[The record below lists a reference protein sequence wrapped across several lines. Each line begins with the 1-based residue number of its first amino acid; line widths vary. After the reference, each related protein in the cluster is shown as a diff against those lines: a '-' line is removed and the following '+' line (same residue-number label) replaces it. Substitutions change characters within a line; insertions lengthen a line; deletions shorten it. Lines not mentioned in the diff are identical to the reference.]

1 MSKERHR
8 QLHLDTN
15 LRQWSSVVNPVAR
28 YALLRH
34 NARTSLRSEG
44 ELIMGR
50 LLLKVRDLALFML
63 LVVLSLPLAGEGLD
77 FAAQQTDIKTAT
89 RTEQDAVK
97 KSELMKP
104 HFEKGNQLMQD
115 AKAIRQQLQ
124 TATSDQKP
132 TLLARMKEDY
142 QTAITEYEQA
152 LEDTEVRD
160 ENSLQVIG
168 KIGVIR
174 NGLVSQQKAVEMLV
188 QDKDLP
194 VILSNL
200 GFAYGGIGQYEVAI
214 NKLEQAAMLK
224 PAAGTYMELGTDLA
238 QLGKMA
244 EAIEACDKVLTV
256 DPTAKNMQAGCY
268 KNVAIVLTNK
278 GKLLDSIAPLQKVT
292 LLNPQDALAW
302 KLLGDSLLSTIT
314 SKSQDGKI
322 VYVIPSGT
330 VEAYQRYLQ
339 LDPNGPYAGQVKSAL
354 EGLAQFT
361 KSPTGT
367 KEKN

>member
-1 MSKERHR
+1 MC
-8 QLHLDTN
+8 
-15 LRQWSSVVNPVAR
+15 
-28 YALLRH
+28 
-34 NARTSLRSEG
+34 
-44 ELIMGR
+44 R
-50 LLLKVRDLALFML
+50 LPLKVSELTLLML
-63 LVVLSLPLAGEGLD
+63 IIVLSSPLSGEGLD
-77 FAAQQTDIKTAT
+77 SAEQQTDIKTAT
-89 RTEQDAVK
+89 KTKDDAVK
-97 KSELMKP
+97 RSELMKP
-104 HFEKGNQLMQD
+104 HFANGNQAMQN

-124 TATSDQKP
+124 TATSDQKNS
-132 TLLARMKEDY
+132 LLARMKEDY

-152 LEDTEVRD
+152 IEEAEVRD
-160 ENSLQVIG
+160 ENGLQVIG

-174 NGLVSQQKAVEMLV
+174 NGLVSQQKAVDMLV

-200 GFAYGGIGQYEVAI
+200 GLAYGGVGQYEVAI
-214 NKLEQAAMLK
+214 NTLEQAAMLK
-224 PAAGTYMELGTDLA
+224 PAVGTYMELGTDLA
-238 QLGKMA
+238 QVGKMP
-244 EAIEACDKVLTV
+244 EAIAACDRLLTV
-256 DPTAKNMQAGCY
+256 DSTAKNMQAGCY

-292 LLNPQDALAW
+292 LLNPQDSLAW

-322 VYVIPSGT
+322 VYVIPPGT

-361 KSPTGT
+361 KPPTET

>member
-1 MSKERHR
+1 
-8 QLHLDTN
+8 
-15 LRQWSSVVNPVAR
+15 
-28 YALLRH
+28 
-34 NARTSLRSEG
+34 
-44 ELIMGR
+44 MGR
-50 LLLKVRDLALFML
+50 LPLKVSELTLLML
-63 LVVLSLPLAGEGLD
+63 LIVLSSPLSGEGLN
-77 FAAQQTDIKTAT
+77 FGAQQTDIKTAT
-89 RTEQDAVK
+89 RTKDDAVK
-97 KSELMKP
+97 RSELMKP
-104 HFEKGNQLMQD
+104 HFEKGNQVMQD

-132 TLLARMKEDY
+132 TLLAKMKEDY

-160 ENSLQVIG
+160 ENGLQVIG

-174 NGLVSQQKAVEMLV
+174 NGLVSQQKAVDMLV
-188 QDKDLP
+188 QDQDLP

-200 GFAYGGIGQYEVAI
+200 GLAYGGVGQYEVAI
-214 NKLEQAAMLK
+214 NTLEQASVLK
-224 PAAGTYMELGTDLA
+224 PAVGTYMELGTDLA
-238 QLGKMA
+238 QVGKMP
-244 EAIEACDKVLTV
+244 EATAACDKILSV
-256 DPTAKNMQAGCY
+256 DSTAKNMQAGCY

-278 GKLLDSIAPLQKVT
+278 GKLLDAIAPLQKVT

-322 VYVIPSGT
+322 VYVIPPGT

-339 LDPNGPYAGQVKSAL
+339 LDPNGPYAGQIKSAL

-361 KSPTGT
+361 KPPTKM

>member
-1 MSKERHR
+1 MC
-8 QLHLDTN
+8 
-15 LRQWSSVVNPVAR
+15 
-28 YALLRH
+28 
-34 NARTSLRSEG
+34 
-44 ELIMGR
+44 R
-50 LLLKVRDLALFML
+50 LPLKVSELTLLML
-63 LVVLSLPLAGEGLD
+63 IIVLSSPLSGEGLD
-77 FAAQQTDIKTAT
+77 SAEQQTDIKTAT
-89 RTEQDAVK
+89 KTKDDAVK
-97 KSELMKP
+97 RSELMKP
-104 HFEKGNQLMQD
+104 HFANGNQAMQD

-124 TATSDQKP
+124 TAMSDQK
-132 TLLARMKEDY
+132 TSLLARMKEDY

-152 LEDTEVRD
+152 IEEAEVRD
-160 ENSLQVIG
+160 DNGLQVIG

-174 NGLVSQQKAVEMLV
+174 NGLVSRQKAVDMLV

-200 GFAYGGIGQYEVAI
+200 GLAYGGVGQYEVAI
-214 NKLEQAAMLK
+214 NTLEQAAMLK
-224 PAAGTYMELGTDLA
+224 PAVGTYMELGTDLA
-238 QLGKMA
+238 QVGKMP
-244 EAIEACDKVLTV
+244 EAIAACDRLLTV
-256 DPTAKNMQAGCY
+256 DSTAKNMQAGCY

-292 LLNPQDALAW
+292 LLNPQDSLAW

-322 VYVIPSGT
+322 VYVIPPGT

-339 LDPNGPYAGQVKSAL
+339 LDPNGPYAGQVKSVL

-361 KSPTGT
+361 KPPTET

>member
-1 MSKERHR
+1 MC
-8 QLHLDTN
+8 
-15 LRQWSSVVNPVAR
+15 
-28 YALLRH
+28 
-34 NARTSLRSEG
+34 
-44 ELIMGR
+44 R
-50 LLLKVRDLALFML
+50 LPLKVSELTLLML
-63 LVVLSLPLAGEGLD
+63 IIVLSSPLSGEGLD
-77 FAAQQTDIKTAT
+77 SAEQQTDIKTAT
-89 RTEQDAVK
+89 KTKDDAVK
-97 KSELMKP
+97 RSELMKP
-104 HFEKGNQLMQD
+104 HFANGNQAMQD

-124 TATSDQKP
+124 TATSDQK
-132 TLLARMKEDY
+132 TSLLARMKEDY

-152 LEDTEVRD
+152 IEEAEVRD
-160 ENSLQVIG
+160 ENGLQVIG

-174 NGLVSQQKAVEMLV
+174 NGLVSRQKAVDMLV

-200 GFAYGGIGQYEVAI
+200 GLAYGGVGQYEVAI
-214 NKLEQAAMLK
+214 NTLEQAAMLK
-224 PAAGTYMELGTDLA
+224 PAVGTYMELGTDLA
-238 QLGKMA
+238 QVGKMP
-244 EAIEACDKVLTV
+244 EAIAACDRLLTV
-256 DPTAKNMQAGCY
+256 DSTAKNMQAGCY

-278 GKLLDSIAPLQKVT
+278 GKLLDAIAPLQKVT
-292 LLNPQDALAW
+292 LLNPQDSLAW

-322 VYVIPSGT
+322 VYVIPPGT

-361 KSPTGT
+361 KPPTET

>member
-1 MSKERHR
+1 M
-8 QLHLDTN
+8 
-15 LRQWSSVVNPVAR
+15 
-28 YALLRH
+28 Y
-34 NARTSLRSEG
+34 
-44 ELIMGR
+44 R
-50 LLLKVRDLALFML
+50 LPLKVSELTLLML
-63 LVVLSLPLAGEGLD
+63 IIVLSSPLSGEGLD
-77 FAAQQTDIKTAT
+77 SAEQQTDIKTAT
-89 RTEQDAVK
+89 KTKDDAVK
-97 KSELMKP
+97 RSELMKP
-104 HFEKGNQLMQD
+104 HFANGNQAMQD

-124 TATSDQKP
+124 TATSDQK
-132 TLLARMKEDY
+132 TSLLARMKEDY

-152 LEDTEVRD
+152 IEEAEVID
-160 ENSLQVIG
+160 ENGLQVIG

-174 NGLVSQQKAVEMLV
+174 NGLVSRQKAVDMLV

-200 GFAYGGIGQYEVAI
+200 GLAYGGVGQYEVAI
-214 NKLEQAAMLK
+214 NTLEQAAMLK
-224 PAAGTYMELGTDLA
+224 PAVGTYMELGTDLA
-238 QLGKMA
+238 QVGKMP
-244 EAIEACDKVLTV
+244 EAIAACDRLLTV
-256 DPTAKNMQAGCY
+256 DSTAKNMQAGCY

-278 GKLLDSIAPLQKVT
+278 GKLLDAIAPLQKVT
-292 LLNPQDALAW
+292 LLNPQDSLAW

-322 VYVIPSGT
+322 VYVIPPGT

-361 KSPTGT
+361 KPPTET

>member
-1 MSKERHR
+1 
-8 QLHLDTN
+8 
-15 LRQWSSVVNPVAR
+15 
-28 YALLRH
+28 
-34 NARTSLRSEG
+34 
-44 ELIMGR
+44 MGR
-50 LLLKVRDLALFML
+50 LPLKVSELTLLML
-63 LVVLSLPLAGEGLD
+63 LIVLSSPLSGEGLN
-77 FAAQQTDIKTAT
+77 FGAQQTDIKTAT
-89 RTEQDAVK
+89 RTKDDAVK
-97 KSELMKP
+97 RSELMKP
-104 HFEKGNQLMQD
+104 HFEKGNQVMQD

-132 TLLARMKEDY
+132 TLLAKMKEDY

-160 ENSLQVIG
+160 ENGLQVIG

-174 NGLVSQQKAVEMLV
+174 NGLVSRQKAVDMLV

-200 GFAYGGIGQYEVAI
+200 GLAYGGVGQYEVAI
-214 NKLEQAAMLK
+214 NTLEQAAMLK
-224 PAAGTYMELGTDLA
+224 PAVGTYMELGTDLA
-238 QLGKMA
+238 QVGKMP
-244 EAIEACDKVLTV
+244 EAIAACDRLLTV
-256 DPTAKNMQAGCY
+256 DSTAKNMQAGCY
-268 KNVAIVLTNK
+268 KNIAIVLTNK

-292 LLNPQDALAW
+292 LLNPQDSLAW

-322 VYVIPSGT
+322 VYVIPPGT

-361 KSPTGT
+361 KPPTET